1 MTTTHETAIME
12 VNWCFQEAFKIA
24 VKLRGVTD
32 WSDQVRAGPSAEREV
47 ERYQIEIAKMIQT
60 ALHS

>member
-1 MTTTHETAIME
+1 MTTTHENAVRE

-32 WSDQVRAGPSAEREV
+32 WSDQVSREV